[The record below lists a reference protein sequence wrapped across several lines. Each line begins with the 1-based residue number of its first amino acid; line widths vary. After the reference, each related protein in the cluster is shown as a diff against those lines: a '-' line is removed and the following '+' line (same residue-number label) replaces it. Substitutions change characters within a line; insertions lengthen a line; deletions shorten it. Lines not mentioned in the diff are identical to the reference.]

1 MDDLILLHAI
11 LRLRDVST
19 LSSWVYCFLAYIA
32 MRSDETMTRNLLA
45 YARLVVRESQ
55 RHGGIGW
62 MDYDRVFRQQAAI
75 DNLSWNSIHPGI
87 QAATVWNLS
96 DFMDFIVTFYCIMPD
111 HAHEHAHY
119 VLLLLI

>member
-75 DNLSWNSIHPGI
+75 DNLS
-87 QAATVWNLS
+87 
-96 DFMDFIVTFYCIMPD
+96 
-111 HAHEHAHY
+111 
-119 VLLLLI
+119 